1 MSKLSNVADNDI
13 VKETVNDELVKT
25 VNAVDAIDIFL
36 LILAQMFDSLI
47 LDNSKKINSRILT
60 RISSGKFKLI

>member
-36 LILAQMFDSLI
+36 LILAHMFDSLI

-60 RISSGKFKLI
+60 RISPEKFK